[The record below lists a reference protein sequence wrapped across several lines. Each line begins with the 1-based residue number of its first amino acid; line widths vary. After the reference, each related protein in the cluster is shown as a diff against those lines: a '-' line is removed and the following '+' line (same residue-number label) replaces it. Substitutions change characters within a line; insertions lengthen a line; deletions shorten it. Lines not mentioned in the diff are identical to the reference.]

1 MRSAEI
7 ITAALLT
14 VSALPAAAQ
23 SFSGSVEAETD
34 ERRRG
39 LSWSEGKAALAASAT
54 VGLPAGFDISARI
67 TTLRDSPRAGGA
79 DAVIDATLGYST
91 DLGGGVRGEAF
102 AVAHLFTGARGPANY
117 VEGGAG
123 LSYQLGPAQIGAD
136 LRYAPSQEAIGG
148 DNLYLGAHANV
159 GIPATPFTVTAS
171 IGRSSGSVDDPLRAA
186 RLRPAGTYSDW
197 LVGVRHITGPLTLGL
212 DYSGTSIDR
221 ADVVASPYADA
232 RNSGDRLTARAS
244 FSF

>member
-1 MRSAEI
+1 MRYAEI

-91 DLGGGVRGEAF
+91 DLGGGVRGEA
-102 AVAHLFTGARGPANY
+102 VY
-117 VEGGAG
+117 VT
-123 LSYQLGPAQIGAD
+123 
-136 LRYAPSQEAIGG
+136 GG
-148 DNLYLGAHANV
+148 DGTPQR
-159 GIPATPFTVTAS
+159 IPVTRGGS
-171 IGRSSGSVDDPLRAA
+171 DGRNSEV
-186 RLRPAGTYSDW
+186 TSDG
-197 LVGVRHITGPLTLGL
+197 LKPGMRVITGL
-212 DYSGTSIDR
+212 R
-221 ADVVASPYADA
+221 
-232 RNSGDRLTARAS
+232 
-244 FSF
+244 